1 MSETNT
7 NTNNETE
14 TTVENYG
21 LPKTVMINGKEKSY
35 DIDVIVTAFNAKM
48 AATGK
53 MPGNIS
59 PGYQHIICTKS
70 GAAVTCYGSNLH
82 SKITKYGGLFNLLT
96 TFVSPKFGGGP
107 VMRTGKTVQ
116 TVDVGALQAQL
127 AALEAENKKL
137 KGDGQTAEAAEPEQ
151 EETQDDTLALGAGE
165 SQLALPSG
173 ESDEGEQA

>member
-1 MSETNT
+1 MSNTNTNT

-14 TTVENYG
+14 NYG
-21 LPKTVMINGKEKSY
+21 LPKTVTMNGKEKSY
-35 DIDVIVTAFNAKM
+35 DIDAIVTAFNAKM

-70 GAAVTCYGSNLH
+70 MQPVTCYGSNLH
-82 SKITKYGGLFNLLT
+82 SKIAKYGSLHNLLT

-107 VMRTGKTVQ
+107 VMRTSKTVQ
-116 TVDVGALQAQL
+116 TVDVSALQALQAQL

-137 KGDGQTAEAAEPEQ
+137 KGEGQTGEAAAEDE
-151 EETQDDTLALGAGE
+151 TLALGAGE

-173 ESDEGEQA
+173 ESAEDEQA